1 MGPGVVSLICSA
13 IHGIFVYEYCA
24 VAKRKRGGPA
34 ERVIPLDSPVVDLD
48 TTLALILGA
57 AAGALV
63 VLVIGVLYARHART
77 VAAQML
83 AENNEQRSR
92 EMQLLLDR
100 VRDSFGTLSLDALT
114 RNSNEFLRLANET
127 LSRQSLAGQ
136 KDLEGKKDLIDASL
150 VQIEKDLTSV
160 QDMVSGLERDREQKF
175 GEVTDQLRRTAGETE
190 RLRETTE
197 HLRRAL
203 ASRDVRGQWGQ
214 RMAEDVLRLAGF
226 VEGINY
232 VKQRA
237 IPGGTTIPDFT
248 FLLPQDLRLNM
259 DVKFPLDN
267 YMLYVEAEAEADRQA
282 AKRKFLSD
290 VRNRIKEVT
299 GRGYVNPAEQTIDY
313 ALVFIPNEQIYAFIN
328 ENDRTVMD
336 DALRQKIILCSPL
349 TLYAILAVVRQAV
362 DNFNLEQT
370 AAQILALLGNFGKQ
384 WELFVAGFEK
394 MGKRIEDAQV
404 EYQQLTST
412 RRRALERPLKQ
423 IEELRQQRG
432 ISSPADEENSN
443 PDETSAS

>member
-1 MGPGVVSLICSA
+1 M
-13 IHGIFVYEYCA
+13 
-24 VAKRKRGGPA
+24 
-34 ERVIPLDSPVVDLD
+34 VDVD

-57 AAGALV
+57 VAGALI
-63 VLVIGVLYARHART
+63 VLVIGVLYARHARE
-77 VAAQML
+77 VAAQLL

-92 EMQLLLDR
+92 ETQLLLDR
-100 VRDSFGTLSLDALT
+100 VRDAFGTLSLDALT

-127 LSRQSLAGQ
+127 LARQSLAGQ
-136 KDLEGKKDLIDASL
+136 KDLEGKKELIDASL
-150 VQIEKDLTSV
+150 MQIEKDLASV
-160 QDMVSGLERDREQKF
+160 QDMVGGLERDREQKF

-237 IPGGTTIPDFT
+237 VPGGTTIPDFT
-248 FLLPQDLRLNM
+248 FLLPQNRRLNM

-267 YMLYVEAEAEADRQA
+267 YMLYIEAEAEVDRQA

-370 AAQILALLGNFGKQ
+370 AAQILSLLGNFGKQ

-394 MGKRIEDAQV
+394 MGKRIEDAQS
-404 EYQQLTST
+404 EYQQLIST

-423 IEELRQQRG
+423 IEDLRQQRG
-432 ISSPADEENSN
+432 ILPQADEEKANT
-443 PDETSAS
+443 DEAPGL